1 MQETESLAPLLHHK
15 TNHPAADA
23 GVIIHTHTAVVNIS
37 CCSQSYGARDEEM
50 GVKVKVGWAVIVER
64 RPSKEER
71 LGRHET
77 KERGMSKQ
85 RRQKNETRR
94 RGYSEAGVGIQTI

>member
-1 MQETESLAPLLHHK
+1 
-15 TNHPAADA
+15 
-23 GVIIHTHTAVVNIS
+23 
-37 CCSQSYGARDEEM
+37 M

-94 RGYSEAGVGIQTI
+94 REYSEAGVGIQTI